1 RAHKCGMSRHD
12 NPAGTIDSG
21 GNGRDDRVESPD
33 SEKRVKSNRRTFLKG
48 SAAAALG
55 AGALSSV
62 GAERAAAW
70 DDERERIDRVD
81 TASSTDGMVA
91 ASDPRAV
98 TAGTDV
104 LEAGGN
110 AVDAAVAV
118 QFALNV
124 VQPHTS
130 GVGGGGFMLV
140 YDAGEDELYSI
151 DNRERAPFGATPDM
165 FLGDDDEPIP
175 F

>member
-1 RAHKCGMSRHD
+1 
-12 NPAGTIDSG
+12 
-21 GNGRDDRVESPD
+21 
-33 SEKRVKSNRRTFLKG
+33 
-48 SAAAALG
+48 
-55 AGALSSV
+55 

-175 F
+175 FDERITLGQAVGVPGTYKACDIALKRFGTKEIADLIDPAIDLAGGTRVDYYLGSTIEE